1 MDMINSVYEEV
12 GKLCMFS
19 IMCLLLSY
27 LVLLPFWI
35 VAKVISILML

>member
-1 MDMINSVYEEV
+1 MINNVYEEV

-19 IMCLLLSY
+19 ITCLVLSY

-35 VAKVISILML
+35 LAKVVSILML